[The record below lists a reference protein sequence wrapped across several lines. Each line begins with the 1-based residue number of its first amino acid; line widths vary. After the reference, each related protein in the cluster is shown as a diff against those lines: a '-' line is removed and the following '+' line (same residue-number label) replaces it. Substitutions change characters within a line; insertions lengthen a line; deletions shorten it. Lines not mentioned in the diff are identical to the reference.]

1 MIKPSLSQTAD
12 SKRLLLIIVIS
23 VLIFLNIFQF
33 IKYLEAKRE
42 LKVASQAIV
51 SQQINEKVLNFS
63 KLFIDKVLK
72 TKTEVDFETRLVLET
87 AVRDLKDDEILAQWN
102 KFVNSKNEIEA
113 QDEVKNLLE
122 MLVGK
127 IK

>member
-1 MIKPSLSQTAD
+1 MKP
-12 SKRLLLIIVIS
+12 KIYLLIIIILLAGS
-23 VLIFLNIFQF
+23 VFLGV
-33 IKYLEAKRE
+33 KYFSVQRQLRQTQSALET
-42 LKVASQAIV
+42 
-51 SQQINEKVLNFS
+51 QQINEKVLEFT
-63 KLFIDKVLK
+63 KLFIGKVLK